1 MHQNPTRIDAS
12 GTTPTATAL
21 LDVAER
27 LFAQQGI
34 ATVSLRQIV
43 IAAGQGN
50 LSAAHYHFGS
60 REGLIRAVVERR
72 MRTIDAIRHRRLDA
86 IEAAGRAGEVHAI
99 VGAAV
104 ETLAEVVRGTPWG
117 PDYLRVLAQA
127 LFDTDMRLLETTDP
141 ALRSGIE
148 RARAMARR
156 LLPALPRASFDARVA
171 IVHHETVYALA
182 RWVDRHGP
190 VDDTNRRGYR
200 ALVRGLVEFMSA
212 GLGAPV
218 LPAPAPTRV
227 RDGVRVRPRRG
238 APLSGPRRSSPSA
251 RTGSGQ

>member
-1 MHQNPTRIDAS
+1 MHKNPTRIDAS

-86 IEAAGRAGEVHAI
+86 IEASGRAGELQAI

-117 PDYLRVLAQA
+117 PDYVRVLAQA
-127 LFDTDMRLLETTDP
+127 LFDPDMRLLETTDP
-141 ALRSGIE
+141 SLRSGIA

-156 LLPALPRASFDARVA
+156 LLPALPQASFDARVA
-171 IVHHETVYALA
+171 IVHHETAYAFS
-182 RWVDRHGP
+182 RWVNAHGH
-190 VDDTNRRGYR
+190 VEGTNRRGYR
-200 ALVRGLVEFMSA
+200 AMVRSLVEFMSA
-212 GLGAPV
+212 GLSAPV
-218 LPAPAPTRV
+218 LPAPTRV
-227 RDGVRVRPRRG
+227 RAGAGVRPQRG
-238 APLSGPRRSSPSA
+238 VPLSGTRRSLPSA

>member
-1 MHQNPTRIDAS
+1 MHKNPTSPEAP
-12 GTTPTATAL
+12 GGGATATTL

-27 LFAQQGI
+27 LFASDGI

-60 REGLIRAVVERR
+60 RQGLIRAVVDRR
-72 MRTIDAIRHRRLDA
+72 MRTVDAIRHRRLDA
-86 IEAAGRAGEVHAI
+86 IEAAGRAGELHAI

-127 LFDTDMRLLETTDP
+127 LFDTDMRLLESTDP
-141 ALRSGIE
+141 SLRSGIE

-156 LLPALPRASFDARVA
+156 LLPALPQASFDGRVA

-200 ALVRGLVEFMSA
+200 AMVRGLVEFMSA

-218 LPAPAPTRV
+218 LPARTRV
-227 RDGVRVRPRRG
+227 RGSARARPQRG
-238 APLSGPRRSSPSA
+238 APLSAPRRSSPSA

>member
-1 MHQNPTRIDAS
+1 MFAGDP
-12 GTTPTATAL
+12 GTAPTAMAL

-34 ATVSLRQIV
+34 AAVSLRQIV
-43 IAAGQGN
+43 IAAGQRN

-60 REGLIRAVVERR
+60 REGLIRAVMERR

-86 IEAAGRAGEVHAI
+86 IEAAGRTSELNAI

-117 PDYLRVLAQA
+117 PDYVRVLAQA

-141 ALRSGIE
+141 SLRSGIE
-148 RARAMARR
+148 RARVMARR
-156 LLPALPRASFDARVA
+156 LLPALPQATFDARVA
-171 IVHHETVYALA
+171 IVHHETVYAMA

-190 VDDTNRRGYR
+190 VDDTNRRSYR
-200 ALVRGLVEFMSA
+200 ATVRGLVEFMSA

-218 LPAPAPTRV
+218 LLAPTRV
-227 RDGVRVRPRRG
+227 R
-238 APLSGPRRSSPSA
+238 A
-251 RTGSGQ
+251 